1 MTVIDGNLK
10 LILLFVGVFLMSI
23 LVITAIG
30 SGDKNETTNYTEVQ
44 DPQAIQEA
52 QVLEQQKPFILGIS
66 GLQTIIL
73 VVLILG
79 GIGTFIMLIVG
90 RGKHRL

>member
-1 MTVIDGNLK
+1 MSAIDQNLK

-23 LVITAIG
+23 LIITAIG
-30 SGDKNETTNYTEVQ
+30 SSDKNETTNFTEVQ
-44 DPQAIQEA
+44 DPQSVQEA
-52 QVLEQQKPFILGIS
+52 QVIEQQKPFIMGIT

-90 RGKHRL
+90 RGRHRI